1 MKARTL
7 LLGLGNPIL
16 SDDGV
21 GIEVAER
28 IRERL
33 NQRDDV
39 DVLEASVG
47 GLGLLDYV
55 IGYERLILVD
65 SIRTAA
71 GSPGALHRLE
81 LADLDSTIHS
91 TSPHDTNFAT
101 AIEFGKRCGLEV
113 PRTIVIYA
121 IEIEDNS
128 SFSEQL
134 TPCVERMVPSI
145 VDAIVGEQ
153 FTS

>member
-1 MKARTL
+1 VKAKTL

-33 NQRDDV
+33 NQRSDV
-39 DVLEASVG
+39 DILEASVG
-47 GLGLLDYV
+47 GLALLDH
-55 IGYERLILVD
+55 ITGYEKLVLVD
-65 SIRTAA
+65 SIKTDA
-71 GSPGALHRLE
+71 GSPGTLHRLKLE
-81 LADLDSTIHS
+81 DLDSTIHS
-91 TSPHDTNFAT
+91 SSPHDTNFAT
-101 AIEFGKRCGLEV
+101 AIEFGRRCGVDV
-113 PRTIVIYA
+113 PQTIVIYA
-121 IEIEDNS
+121 IEVEDNS

-134 TPCVERMVPSI
+134 TASVERMVPSI
-145 VDAIVGEQ
+145 VETIVTEQ